1 MIAEL
6 HWAPTL
12 NAEKIGVSVRI
23 FVDVRGSRVMLRG
36 VVSSLAE
43 GEDVEYAAWS
53 APGVTEVD
61 NKLVIEEEGYCD

>member
-1 MIAEL
+1 MSPIGMSVV
-6 HWAPTL
+6 
-12 NAEKIGVSVRI
+12 IGVSVRLWY
-23 FVDVRGSRVMLRG
+23 FVSNSLL
-36 VVSSLAE
+36 SSLAE